1 MKEFLNKKREREI
14 EEDSSCDS
22 SMFSKNKKAKKS
34 ELFFPE
40 SNNENLLD
48 NKLDKYS
55 SSTLQS
61 KNDLFLFE
69 TKKNDIFK
77 VINCVTKNKKD
88 KNIIKEIEKCF
99 KNNKIP
105 LTKAKSFKKLS
116 CMSLSSNYYKNT
128 DSSFSSFEE
137 YYPYQTGEI
146 IENKYVIINHIS
158 DGTFGRVLKI
168 QDINTKEF
176 YAIKILLEKEA
187 LNGGNMKNLLLI
199 K

>member
-1 MKEFLNKKREREI
+1 
-14 EEDSSCDS
+14 
-22 SMFSKNKKAKKS
+22 MFSKNKKAKKS

-105 LTKAKSFKKLS
+105 LTKAKSFKKLNS
-116 CMSLSSNYYKNT
+116 ISLSSNYYKNT

-137 YYPYQTGEI
+137 LNTLAKEI
-146 IENKYVIINHIS
+146 IKI
-158 DGTFGRVLKI
+158 GT
-168 QDINTKEF
+168 
-176 YAIKILLEKEA
+176 
-187 LNGGNMKNLLLI
+187 
-199 K
+199 